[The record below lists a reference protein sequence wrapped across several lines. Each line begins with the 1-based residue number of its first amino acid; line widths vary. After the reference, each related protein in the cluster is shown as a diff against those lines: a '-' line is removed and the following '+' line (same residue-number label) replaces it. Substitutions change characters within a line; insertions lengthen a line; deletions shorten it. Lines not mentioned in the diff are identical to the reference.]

1 MCEEFDSLKKIN
13 VANKFCIKFF
23 FQVVCDIEFLFF
35 LMMLQAVQ
43 HIQEEIDKMTE
54 KIQLVENVK
63 KSREQKF
70 ELQNELAWSKVYIC
84 VYYK

>member
-1 MCEEFDSLKKIN
+1 MLLT
-13 VANKFCIKFF
+13 KFCIKF
-23 FQVVCDIEFLFF
+23 LFSSSQWYRIF
-35 LMMLQAVQ
+35 IYIYSLMIHQAVQ

-70 ELQNELAWSKVYIC
+70 ELQNELAWSKVYIRI
-84 VYYK
+84 YYK